1 MTHASETRF
10 SLPIRVYWED
20 TDAGGVVYHAAYL
33 CFMERARTEWL
44 RALGVE
50 QQAWREREDWVFVV
64 RDMQLDFLAP
74 ARLDDL
80 LHVEVRLVQTT
91 RASLVFSQRVVRE
104 ADGRVLLE
112 ARIRVAC
119 ISASTFRP
127 CGVPPVLREQFQRF
141 LSPDC
146 EEV

>member
-33 CFMERARTEWL
+33 CFLERARTEWL
-44 RALGVE
+44 RAQGVE
-50 QQAWREREDWVFVV
+50 QQAWREREDLVFVV
-64 RDMQLDFLAP
+64 RDMQLDFLTP

-80 LHVEVRLVQTT
+80 LQVDVRLVQLA
-91 RASLVFSQRVVRE
+91 RASLVFSQRIVRQS
-104 ADGRVLLE
+104 DGRALLD
-112 ARIRVAC
+112 ARVRVAC
-119 ISASTFRP
+119 ISPSSFRP
-127 CGVPPVLREQFQRF
+127 RGLPPVLREQFQRF
-141 LSPDC
+141 LSPVC